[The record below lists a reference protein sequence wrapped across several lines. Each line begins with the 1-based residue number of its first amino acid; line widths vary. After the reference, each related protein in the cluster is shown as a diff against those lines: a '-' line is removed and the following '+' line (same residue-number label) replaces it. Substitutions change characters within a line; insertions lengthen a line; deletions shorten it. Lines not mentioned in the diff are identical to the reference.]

1 MASPFHLLLFFSF
14 LSSLGNTFPVLGFH
28 SNSVFF
34 PVIKDAATLQY
45 VARISHG
52 TPSRPNNLVVD
63 LGGPFLWMDCDAGHV
78 SLSNRLIS
86 SCSVNCSKAKFHDH
100 GSKSTGGCLFNTNC
114 NVFLYN
120 GITGLTAKGELVE
133 DIIAVDSV
141 GRLEVGQI
149 QTVDTFLFSCAP
161 TFLLQGL
168 ASGSKGT
175 LGLGKAS
182 ISLPSQL
189 SSSIGHP
196 QKIFLC
202 LSSSDGVVL
211 TGNGHPLFGTKI
223 TRSLVYA
230 PLITKQHD
238 YFINV
243 QSIKING
250 KRLAVDKSMLLGD
263 EEGKLGTKL
272 STIVP
277 YTTMKSSIYAIFSK
291 AYGKA
296 AESMNMTRVAAVAP
310 FELCFSSKGVENT
323 ILGPLVP
330 EIDLVLQS
338 EMVKWRIQGRNSMVK
353 VSNQVMCLGFL
364 DGGLEQSSSIVI
376 GGLQL
381 EDNLLE
387 FDVGSSMLGFSSS
400 LLLKETTCSTIIQ
413 DSKLKQCI

>member
-14 LSSLGNTFPVLGFH
+14 LSCLGNTFPVLGFH

-34 PVIKDAATLQY
+34 PVRKDAATLQY

-52 TPSRPNNLVVD
+52 TPSGPTNLVVD
-63 LGGPFLWMDCDAGHV
+63 LGGPFLWMDCDSRHV
-78 SLSNRLIS
+78 SSSNRLIS

-100 GSKSTGGCLFNTNC
+100 GSKSAGGCLCNADC

-141 GRLEVGQI
+141 GR
-149 QTVDTFLFSCAP
+149 
-161 TFLLQGL
+161 
-168 ASGSKGT
+168 
-175 LGLGKAS
+175 
-182 ISLPSQL
+182 
-189 SSSIGHP
+189 
-196 QKIFLC
+196 
-202 LSSSDGVVL
+202 
-211 TGNGHPLFGTKI
+211 GHPLFGTKI

-230 PLITKQHD
+230 PLIIKQHD
-238 YFINV
+238 YFINI

-277 YTTMKSSIYAIFSK
+277 YTTVKSSIYAIFSK
-291 AYGKA
+291 AYAKA
-296 AESMNMTRVAAVAP
+296 ADSMNMTRVAAVAP

-330 EIDLVLQS
+330 EIDLILQS
-338 EMVKWRIQGRNSMVK
+338 EMVKWRIQGRNSMVQ

-413 DSKLKQCI
+413 DTKRKQCI